1 MGNLSKESAIYLS
14 LLLSCTP
21 YTMIATFLPDLA
33 SSHSLPLWMI
43 GLMFSADPISGLFA
57 ALILGKTMFYIGRK
71 TTILIGLSLV
81 SLSMF
86 VLSPLEFLDRD
97 TFIILS
103 FLSRILAG
111 ASTGFIMTASESIIM
126 SDYPDKIDTMVGR
139 LEGSI
144 GIGLIIGPL
153 IGVLLYMGSLFWS
166 LIGFGALILVFIP
179 MCSCMLGK
187 FREYEVSNEE
197 MSSSE
202 LMFKP
207 VNPN

>member
-14 LLLSCTP
+14 LFLSCTP

-43 GLMFSADPISGLFA
+43 GLMFSADPISSLFA
-57 ALILGKTMFYIGRK
+57 SMILGKTMFYIGRK
-71 TTILIGLSLV
+71 TTVLIGLFLV
-81 SLSMF
+81 SLSIF

-103 FLSRILAG
+103 FLSRVIAG
-111 ASTGFIMTASESIIM
+111 ASTGLIMTASDSIIM
-126 SDYPDKIDTMVGR
+126 SDYPDKIDVMVGR
-139 LEGSI
+139 LEGAI
-144 GIGLIIGPL
+144 GIGLITGPL

-166 LIGFGALILVFIP
+166 LIAFGGLILAFIP
-179 MCSCMLGK
+179 ICSYMLGK

-207 VNPN
+207 VSSI